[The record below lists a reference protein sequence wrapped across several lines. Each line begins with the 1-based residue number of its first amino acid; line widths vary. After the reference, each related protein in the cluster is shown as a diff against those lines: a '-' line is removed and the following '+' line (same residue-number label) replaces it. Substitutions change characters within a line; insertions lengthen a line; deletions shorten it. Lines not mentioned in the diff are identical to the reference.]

1 MTEAQ
6 LRIDGMKAL
15 SDQLGLI
22 EAERFISV
30 LLREKFDYTQWR
42 QNLWGDITLDEL
54 WELGQKRA
62 GNEAE

>member
-6 LRIDGMKAL
+6 LRIDGMKA
-15 SDQLGLI
+15 
-22 EAERFISV
+22 
-30 LLREKFDYTQWR
+30 FDYTQWR

>member
-6 LRIDGMKAL
+6 LRLDGMNAL
-15 SDQLGLI
+15 SERLGMV

-42 QNLWGDITLDEL
+42 KTLWGDITLEKL
-54 WELGQKRA
+54 WELGQK
-62 GNEAE
+62 ETES